1 VSGGGGA
8 GLARV
13 LGTLADQ
20 DWIAGTDL
28 TGLLKGDSTTVRL
41 HEGRVPA
48 ARVRTAS
55 DLYSAE
61 SGVRRLGSTMKDPAR
76 IVGPE
81 HLALLAALSTAWR
94 GQDREWSTAAADV
107 ERRFARFV
115 GEVHF
120 DQRSPITYV
129 GGAGALPVQVT
140 NELDEPVT
148 VRVNGTASNGRLRV
162 EGTRDVT
169 VPANAGA
176 SVRLPVQSISN
187 GDVKLTLTLTT
198 THGTPIGKSLTVPIT
213 VNAGWEA
220 LGAVVLA
227 IALLA
232 LFGTG
237 VYRNVRRARRALRR
251 SA

>member
-1 VSGGGGA
+1 
-8 GLARV
+8 
-13 LGTLADQ
+13 
-20 DWIAGTDL
+20 
-28 TGLLKGDSTTVRL
+28 
-41 HEGRVPA
+41 
-48 ARVRTAS
+48 
-55 DLYSAE
+55 
-61 SGVRRLGSTMKDPAR
+61 
-76 IVGPE
+76 
-81 HLALLAALSTAWR
+81 
-94 GQDREWSTAAADV
+94 
-107 ERRFARFV
+107 
-115 GEVHF
+115 
-120 DQRSPITYV
+120 
-129 GGAGALPVQVT
+129 
-140 NELDEPVT
+140 